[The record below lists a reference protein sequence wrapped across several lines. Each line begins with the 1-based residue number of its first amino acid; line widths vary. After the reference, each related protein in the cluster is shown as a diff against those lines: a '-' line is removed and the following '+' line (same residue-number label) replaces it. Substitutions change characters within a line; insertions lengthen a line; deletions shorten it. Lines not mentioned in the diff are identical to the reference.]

1 MMVMASD
8 AECVDD
14 VEEKHEMMMTMMMM
28 MIMIVND
35 SSSGRDGGADVFDHG
50 RGIHWVLPHA

>member
-14 VEEKHEMMMTMMMM
+14 GEKKHEMMMMMM
-28 MIMIVND
+28 MIVND

-50 RGIHWVLPHA
+50 RGIHCVLPYA